1 MYLMGRCALGLI
13 VSGFGGLPHCE
24 MRKSGGTGDSL
35 VCDAADAEA
44 YCFSRCG
51 SIQKIYEIKVDEANG
66 MPGSQRE
73 ENDDEY

>member
-1 MYLMGRCALGLI
+1 MKKCKKKCLHFQVEKVYLMGRCALGLI

-44 YCFSRCG
+44 YCFS
-51 SIQKIYEIKVDEANG
+51 
-66 MPGSQRE
+66 
-73 ENDDEY
+73 